1 MKKKISP
8 NLIGFIV
15 AIVATVGSLWFYFS
29 FLQKKNYYI
38 LDNPTTETI
47 QVSIDDKPY
56 IVAPEQQVLINLK
69 KGAHRMITHN
79 NQEINFS
86 VKTPRGVLNPTKSA
100 YFIFGLPYGVGVNV
114 DSVFEQNVHK
124 YQNKVYHGDIRIDS
138 AAYIDDFYY
147 NLNEKFPKVT
157 KKSENHK
164 LRRKIFRKDDFKQYY
179 FQNFE

>member
-56 IVAPEQQVLINLK
+56 IVA
-69 KGAHRMITHN
+69 
-79 NQEINFS
+79 
-86 VKTPRGVLNPTKSA
+86 
-100 YFIFGLPYGVGVNV
+100 
-114 DSVFEQNVHK
+114 
-124 YQNKVYHGDIRIDS
+124 
-138 AAYIDDFYY
+138 
-147 NLNEKFPKVT
+147 
-157 KKSENHK
+157 
-164 LRRKIFRKDDFKQYY
+164 
-179 FQNFE
+179 